1 MNTNINDIDG
11 SYAKDT
17 ITYDDSQIDTLLSDL
32 SEVLNILSQI
42 ESEVAGVEAN
52 EKNWEGE
59 SKVQYTELK
68 GFVKQYRTDYG
79 SSVKELKKTVNG
91 LKTLLGSI
99 SSSHVIQEIDGA

>member
-11 SYAKDT
+11 SYEKDT

-32 SEVLNILSQI
+32 SEVLNLLSQI
-42 ESEVAGVEAN
+42 DSEVAGLEAN

-59 SKVQYTELK
+59 LK
-68 GFVKQYRTDYG
+68 RFVKQYRTDYG

>member
-42 ESEVAGVEAN
+42 DSEVAGLE
-52 EKNWEGE
+52 
-59 SKVQYTELK
+59 EL
-68 GFVKQYRTDYG
+68 GR
-79 SSVKELKKTVNG
+79 
-91 LKTLLGSI
+91 
-99 SSSHVIQEIDGA
+99 

>member
-32 SEVLNILSQI
+32 SEVLNLLSQI
-42 ESEVAGVEAN
+42 DSEVAGLEAN
-52 EKNWEGE
+52 
-59 SKVQYTELK
+59 ELK